1 MVYVYVCV
9 SSFCDA
15 FQLYIGEIDY
25 DIGDKAYNGLK
36 LWTIILD
43 NIKNHKCSKLLRE
56 RKTVYV
62 GGGSWL
68 TNV

>member
-25 DIGDKAYNGLK
+25 DIGDRAYNGLK

-43 NIKNHKCSKLLRE
+43 NIKNHKCSKMWDRGKQYMSGE
-56 RKTVYV
+56 
-62 GGGSWL
+62 GAG
-68 TNV
+68 

>member
-43 NIKNHKCSKLLRE
+43 NIKNHKCSKMLR
-56 RKTVYV
+56 
-62 GGGSWL
+62 
-68 TNV
+68 